1 MDDVSLISLC
11 SPSLGAHHPP
21 SSPLPSLFGSCLV
34 PYAHSPLT
42 SPPPSG
48 PKGPVP
54 EPEVKGSGEG
64 GGVVM
69 VRERLTRLMSLSLHL
84 RYALTV
90 PYATPS
96 LTFRFRDRKERRNVG
111 RILETRELSAPTR
124 HSSFALHYA
133 TAEGPLR
140 G

>member
-1 MDDVSLISLC
+1 M
-11 SPSLGAHHPP
+11 
-21 SSPLPSLFGSCLV
+21 
-34 PYAHSPLT
+34 
-42 SPPPSG
+42 
-48 PKGPVP
+48 K
-54 EPEVKGSGEG
+54 
-64 GGVVM
+64 
-69 VRERLTRLMSLSLHL
+69 RERLTRLMSLSLHL

-140 G
+140 GWVTSEPRSQGNEEPRSDEGKEGLTVSHWAAEWA